1 MARRINFI
9 LSDWGIYSLDRSQVQ
24 DWVPAPYG
32 SIFGSVRRHRDVI
45 KGVPF
50 GFCDDVMSLL
60 ILGLCK
66 LYIVY

>member
-9 LSDWGIYSLDRSQVQ
+9 LSDWGIYSLDHSQVQ

-50 GFCDDVMSLL
+50 GFCDDV
-60 ILGLCK
+60 
-66 LYIVY
+66 V